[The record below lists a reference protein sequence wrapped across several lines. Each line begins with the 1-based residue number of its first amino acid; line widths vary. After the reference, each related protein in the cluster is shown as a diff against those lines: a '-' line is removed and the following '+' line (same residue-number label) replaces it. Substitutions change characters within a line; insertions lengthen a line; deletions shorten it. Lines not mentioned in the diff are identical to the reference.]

1 MIRIAI
7 IDDQPV
13 ARFGLRSILAIELD
27 IHVVTAVSS
36 CAELPD
42 TMAAMVI
49 CDPFPLNE
57 PADLGGL
64 RSLASRRSVLVVSHS
79 SRRGDLLAAI
89 HAGARGYLSKTA
101 AEDEYAPVI
110 RKIAAGGTHLP
121 AQLLRTG
128 AGQGPAA
135 AACLSEREQLAL
147 AYIAHGFTHRQT
159 ATRMGLSRAT
169 VDTYVA
175 RARVKLGVGNKAQL
189 ALAAF
194 QHVEPRLLAQ
204 VVVRQ
209 QA

>member
-7 IDDQPV
+7 VDDQPV
-13 ARFGLRSILAIELD
+13 ARYGLRSILAIEPD
-27 IHVVTAVSS
+27 IRVVTAVSS
-36 CAELPD
+36 YAELPD
-42 TMAAMVI
+42 TIAAMVI

-57 PADLGGL
+57 AANLGGL
-64 RSLASRRSVLVVSHS
+64 RSLAARRSVLVVSHS
-79 SRRGDLLAAI
+79 RRPGDLLAAI
-89 HAGARGYLSKTA
+89 HAGARGYLAKTA
-101 AEDEYAPVI
+101 DEDEYAPAI

-121 AQLLRTG
+121 ARMLRTG
-128 AGQGPAA
+128 TSEGTVPST
-135 AACLSEREQLAL
+135 CLSEREQLAL
-147 AYIAHGFTHRQT
+147 AYIANGFTHQQT

-204 VVVRQ
+204 VFVRP
-209 QA
+209 